1 MLKWNSRSR
10 HFVNTRCLIPLMY
23 FLETFKNKRKN
34 SKGNM
39 DITSCS
45 CNRLPT
51 LVILPHS
58 QHTTQPVTCFGA
70 HRGSKPLFGPAHTAY
85 GSAQIPKDKMKL
97 QGHTAV
103 PPPGHHAIT
112 SWIHTVS
119 SEMHKCLLPI
129 NLALRNGDKV
139 HALQSIFNI
148 TDSRVSLPLEI
159 QRIHGSY
166 WRKTLTG

>member
-23 FLETFKNKRKN
+23 FPETFKKKRKN

-58 QHTTQPVTCFGA
+58 QPTTQPVTCFGA
-70 HRGSKPLFGPAHTAY
+70 HRGSKHHCLVLPILPMGALKSQKTKWNY
-85 GSAQIPKDKMKL
+85 KDTLLCPHLGTMPSL
-97 QGHTAV
+97 
-103 PPPGHHAIT
+103 PE
-112 SWIHTVS
+112 STVS

-129 NLALRNGDKV
+129 NLALGNGDKV